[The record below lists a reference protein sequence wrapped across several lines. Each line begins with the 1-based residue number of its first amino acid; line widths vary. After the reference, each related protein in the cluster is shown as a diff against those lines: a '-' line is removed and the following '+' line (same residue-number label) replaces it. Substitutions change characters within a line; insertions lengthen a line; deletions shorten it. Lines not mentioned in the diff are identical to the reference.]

1 MRCVATFLHC
11 GSLEKSIFQEFLE
24 IVQAIGFIML
34 SVSKAYSAS
43 LRCVRFLANFAFC
56 GLLEKSIF
64 QELPDTTRTIGFI
77 ILVVSVA

>member
-1 MRCVATFLHC
+1 
-11 GSLEKSIFQEFLE
+11 
-24 IVQAIGFIML
+24 ML
-34 SVSKAYSAS
+34 SVSKAYSTS

-64 QELPDTTRTIGFI
+64 QELPDTTQTIGFI